1 VTLAS
6 DIGVFGRDIAKNIRD
21 FKDRVKLIRA
31 DETREVERGGLRERV
46 GIDDLLE
53 HRTRRHVIDPMLRA
67 LGWNVADPGQITEE
81 ARSWDEEGETL
92 YFDYLGLNRQRAP
105 VLMVEAKGVDADGP
119 RRPRQE
125 PPNGH
130 DMAAL
135 ISEALRPL
143 KHGERH
149 NAVVKQ
155 WADWLD
161 TLRVYV
167 RSLDLA
173 EQATLKR
180 VVITSG
186 QWLIVFTDPVATLAT
201 DTTPDAADIRCF
213 VSFEDLEERHSEL
226 YRLLARSRLV
236 NTLPLTFDLPEALT
250 VLEPVA
256 VNLMFRGVLVTTQLS
271 GAERSRYPTRTVYP
285 AVVLISG
292 GRTFG
297 VVDYEGEPL
306 EEPRKAEH
314 LPDFLAALQIR
325 GDAFQTR
332 VLGRLGRTEL
342 TPATLTQYP
351 ISIREAAESDGLD
364 PLPSSTAALV
374 EAITPE
380 RPQLVRVAGNRPSD
394 ASYLVITGEEW
405 FHKLLQPFG
414 PDCVFHNFIEARK
427 QGVSDA
433 QPSMGG
439 RPDSFT
445 AATDLQHCEHV
456 DIRGLRQN
464 ICQVLPIETHLC
476 CRACVFY
483 GVCWP
488 TADVQ
493 ARLPCAAEDGV
504 AEPSGGAETASS
516 D

>member
-1 VTLAS
+1 VTLTS
-6 DIGVFGRDIAKNIRD
+6 DIGAFGRHIAKNIRN

-46 GIDDLLE
+46 GVDELLE
-53 HRTRRHVIDPMLRA
+53 HRTRRYVIDPMLRA
-67 LGWNVADPGQITEE
+67 LGWDVGDPSQMTEE
-81 ARSWDEEGETL
+81 ARSWDEEGENL
-92 YFDYLGLNRQRAP
+92 YFDYLGLNRQSAP

-143 KHGERH
+143 EEGERH

-161 TLRVYV
+161 TLRTYV
-167 RSLDLA
+167 RSLGA
-173 EQATLKR
+173 AKRATLKR

-186 QWLIVFTDPVATLAT
+186 QWLIVFTDPVATLVT
-201 DTTPDAADIRCF
+201 DTAPDAADIRCF
-213 VSFEDLEERHSEL
+213 VSFEDLEERHGEL
-226 YRLLARSRLV
+226 YRLLARPRLV
-236 NTLPLTFDLPEALT
+236 NTLPLTFALSEALA
-250 VLEPVA
+250 VLDPVA
-256 VNLMFRGVLVTTQLS
+256 VDLMFRGVLVTTQLS

-292 GRTFG
+292 GHSFA

-306 EEPRKAEH
+306 EEPRKAER
-314 LPDFLAALQIR
+314 LSEFLTALQTR
-325 GDAFQTR
+325 GDAFQAR
-332 VLGRLGRTEL
+332 VLARLGRAEL
-342 TPATLTQYP
+342 TPAALTRYP

-364 PLPSSTAALV
+364 ALPSSTAALV
-374 EAITPE
+374 EANTPE
-380 RPQLVRVAGNRPSD
+380 RPQLVRVAGDRPSD
-394 ASYLVITGEEW
+394 ASYLVITGESW

-414 PDCVFHNFIEARK
+414 TDCVFHSFIEARK
-427 QGVSDA
+427 QGVGGV

-439 RPDSFT
+439 RPNSFT
-445 AATDLQHCEHV
+445 GAAEPQHCEHV
-456 DIRGLRQN
+456 DIHGLRQN

-483 GVCWP
+483 EVCWP
-488 TADVQ
+488 TEEVQ
-493 ARLPCAAEDGV
+493 ARLPCAA
-504 AEPSGGAETASS
+504 
-516 D
+516 